1 MDKMDKRLV
10 QLLEKDA
17 RQSSKELAKKLN
29 ISSATVRRRIGNLI
43 KNNVIRFIAVVDPQ
57 RMGFPLAA
65 IFSFEVDPEKLDL
78 AIETLNGRPEV
89 RWLSTNTGQS
99 NVVAVAQFTSTDELS
114 DFTKNEVSKIEGIKR
129 FETSIILK
137 REKAHYVLGV
147 L

>member
-17 RQSSKELAKKLN
+17 RQSSKELAEKLN
-29 ISSATVRRRIGNLI
+29 VSPATVRRRIANLI
-43 KNNVIRFIAVVDPQ
+43 KNNVVRFVAVVDPE

-65 IFSFEVDPEKLDL
+65 IFSFEVDLEKLDL
-78 AIETLNGRPEV
+78 AIQALNGRPEV
-89 RWLSTNTGQS
+89 RWLSTNTGRS
-99 NVVAVAQFTSTDELS
+99 NIVAVAQFTSTDELA
-114 DFTKNEVSKIEGIKR
+114 DFTKNEVSKIEGMKH

>member
-1 MDKMDKRLV
+1 MDEIDKRLV

-65 IFSFEVDPEKLDL
+65 IFSFKVDLEKLDL
-78 AIETLNGRPEV
+78 AIESLNSRPEV
-89 RWLSTNTGQS
+89 RWLSTNTGQY

-114 DFTKNEVSKIEGIKR
+114 DFTRNEVSKIEGIKR